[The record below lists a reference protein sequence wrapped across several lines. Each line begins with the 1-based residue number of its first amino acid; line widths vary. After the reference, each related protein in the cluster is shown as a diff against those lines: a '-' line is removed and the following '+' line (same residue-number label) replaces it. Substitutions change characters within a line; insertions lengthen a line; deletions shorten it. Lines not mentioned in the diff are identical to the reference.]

1 VKGEG
6 GVTTRADFSSEEWDL
21 VVRLPRWI
29 VAAASAAQ
37 NDLAYRTKIEVEA
50 GFIASADGR
59 ELGNPFVTE
68 VAMQTMAIYDDSA
81 GIEKISFD
89 DREAGIVSVLDRV
102 RVVNQLLKQK
112 ADVADTMAYRR
123 WLLSITG
130 VVISAARTGDIL
142 GFGGELITKS
152 EYRFR
157 DRLVLVLQS

>member
-1 VKGEG
+1 MGES
-6 GVTTRADFSSEEWDL
+6 GVTTRADFSNDDWDL

-59 ELGNPFVTE
+59 EIGNPFVTD
-68 VAMQTMAIYDDSA
+68 VANQTMAIYDDA
-81 GIEKISFD
+81 EGLEEIGFA

-112 ADVADTMAYRR
+112 ADVADAMAYRR
-123 WLLSITG
+123 WLLNITD

-152 EYRFR
+152 EHRFR
-157 DRLVLVLQS
+157 DRLVVVLQS